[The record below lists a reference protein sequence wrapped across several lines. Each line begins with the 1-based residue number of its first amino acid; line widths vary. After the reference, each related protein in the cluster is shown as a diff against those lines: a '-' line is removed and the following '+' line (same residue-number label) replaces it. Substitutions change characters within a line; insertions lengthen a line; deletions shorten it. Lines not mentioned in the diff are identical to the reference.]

1 MININ
6 KKNALTLTT
15 VQTGIFQTLTV
26 LTLTV
31 LTITFLILV
40 VLTSNFLTLFVL
52 TLILQ
57 TCMRSCPPRMKLF
70 VSVNFRQWAWPDRP
84 A

>member
-6 KKNALTLTT
+6 KINALTLITLTT
-15 VQTGIFQTLTV
+15 VQTGIFQ
-26 LTLTV
+26 TLTV